1 MKDSKVSSNNENS
14 SEGSTL
20 KRFKT
25 LTDLGQS
32 LDTPLLTEGSKG
44 TGPTT
49 GIYPVNVLAMTP
61 HSHAA
66 VPGPTEV
73 FTEDPDFA
81 SEIDTTQNEVPALQ
95 APQTPTTSTF
105 AAHLEE
111 NIKPKLEQWR
121 EYNKINKNNIPD
133 EAIIKRSKIEALI
146 QTVTTALS
154 IFHGHPTL
162 LDILHFANRIAVI
175 SEQEWKS
182 VQEASMNETL
192 IALNKTINAL
202 EQAAKSLQTTH
213 NDTLA
218 YWEEYEHEQRETL
231 KKTSAVLIIEHMLGS
246 LDKADTAFSEKVDA
260 SVEHAFNH
268 GTVAFDNELD
278 TLLLKKVKL
287 HKSER
292 FITLEEKS
300 KQATKAAQ
308 KAFNY
313 SLHKLPTLKEKTQSS
328 RAIHYIIPELFS
340 ESGRALKSAAADFDK
355 AQYALK
361 KPESTS
367 DKMIRAAY
375 TMGKKTGSLLK
386 STIELME
393 EGIVERV
400 ISTVGDA
407 SHDTLD
413 YTRTKLPSLAKRG
426 VYSLQILGLSA
437 LKNWG
442 ESVIPS
448 SEDSINFDA
457 TLSVTPLEIL
467 AATQDLL
474 VVTQKMLA
482 SAHEASKTVK
492 ALEKKQEPTDSEL
505 KTLPDTLSRDFKL
518 ATPVEQQLNVL
529 TRHAIQAVMEI
540 EKEALT
546 KKSLESDSK
555 LKDKEKSISTLE
567 EAKTAALRVAPHVQ
581 THTSDEAFKALMD
594 ATLADIDP
602 RYKRGAERKLISLSN
617 TIKPAAKLLFKAATD
632 LMNTAKLPT
641 EKETQLEV
649 MISALK
655 NVENKTRD
663 VKATIKLALTQMTGS
678 ALHNYSHR
686 GLLAKDIG
694 EFIASEKAA
703 YLKNNPGSDSDID
716 GAVEQMLSKL
726 QSDLTTP
733 EDSQGKVLGK
743 WIKMAVNDA
752 ENDDISWPASLEA
765 ILSQHPKIKQYL
777 HEWGAKKFNYNL
789 LLGMVSATAQDSART
804 LERLVSI
811 HPNRNLLSPRMAYLK
826 VLLAPL
832 TIGLVIRGLGQ
843 ATRVGENPQ
852 SAIKK
857 FLKREAGKL
866 AFRLFTSVLPS
877 AAITALSG
885 ALTLSGFYKG
895 GKFNEEYLEQAKK
908 RMNLNLV
915 SAGIEQPFMLLKT
928 HYLAQ
933 TQHYFSPVENTPES
947 SNTPSFDMQAID
959 DLANDMDVK
968 IEDPDAQPLETDTHE
983 DSSSSPAANTD
994 RTPRTKRSVNPTGN
1008 TDLGANDED
1017 TKTEP
1022 LTQDRNQNRNRL
1034 TLLMRSID
1042 KIKKDISRI
1051 KEEEAPESEIDKKQ
1065 KELNRIEQ
1073 QFVSFSNSLPT
1084 ELVIETKREYIK
1096 ANLYALNKL
1105 EEMKAYY
1112 PKAVNRVWNNFDPYQ
1127 KINFSFSKIDPDNPS
1142 KPITYRGQADL
1153 IDFFN
1158 GRAKQR
1164 MISLNCVDPFIFEGS
1179 QARTAEVVNELN
1191 SGSGDYTPGQWSK
1204 NKALNSLV
1212 TPDDKSKDLIRPKST
1227 DVVTVK
1233 VYTDATTFKY
1243 KKIPLDDYIRRRYL
1257 TEPEKSSGLNNKPE
1271 VTWPTHYTES
1281 WQKSLA
1287 TPEFHDDYMRGDTAI
1302 KTAATSTPTL
1312 SNAVKALATKMWG
1325 HEDFS
1330 NRISAHPQLKAMTP
1344 DSIITFEEYRFG
1356 VKKQTSMTF
1365 LEFIT
1370 EGHQFIK
1377 NSDYTLITDPPGLTL
1392 DDVMLEDMIK
1402 TNVAARKVVAH
1413 LYEVTAAAQ
1422 KVKIPHPLSIL
1433 QEELDNAVIEKQ
1445 KGTDFFK
1452 HPKLT
1457 DTIKIN
1463 YTETWKYEPADV
1475 WGNGKLILRQIGVL
1489 PEDIK
1494 ETKEFTIFEIMQKKH
1509 IRHAIANS
1517 YRNIN
1522 FDPDSV
1528 YDLNVLSKLGTTD
1541 WQVHLEG
1548 IYQQLKD
1555 DPEFFKNWKTVIA
1568 PILYQHIKT
1577 SFSEK
1582 PFHTVI
1588 YNDRPIAGV
1597 YAVSKPNGRFEL
1609 RSLLN
1614 NTHFEFRDAGNMIAA
1629 FNMGYES
1636 SKYLNPV
1643 DTLSPSLQPGQ
1654 QDKEFYSWLTPHMS
1668 EDQKEAA
1675 VVQSALPYVPTLEL
1689 AEPKYP
1695 SDMHSLGQN
1704 AEDFA
1709 STLFTLCFDQLLA
1722 DADAITKSNAELIGH
1737 AFFQAVT
1744 DAGPYLAGA
1753 TSFLSGAIGYGVGLG
1768 LAAVP
1773 FAELLISDSAQES
1786 REIFWMAFINA
1797 AIDYKLDFALKPS
1810 IKKFIKSG
1818 IPFLSNSFQAI
1829 KKTAN
1834 LFESSSLKATK
1845 LNSWIDVTHDL
1856 ALIGKTKYKTAKS
1869 LSTSFTFPK
1878 YDNDMNLIP
1887 NTADRISTALLTAHV
1902 STVQSSP
1909 FVAKKGDL
1917 IVFIATPGTTPQHE
1931 VPKVKHVMICIGDG
1945 LFSGAGNDVLD
1956 PTLSSEK
1963 QILTAEE
1970 LIKLRERGIANAD
1983 DVSDTT
1989 PLTIRVLTLK
1999 DDEVEPEKP
2008 TSALYIPSKQYH
2020 GRFGDKALWQNRTA
2034 FDTFET
2040 HDGSSVLRIKNR
2052 LSQTITVNCTT
2063 SDEGIRWRIDWSP
2076 ELLQPSDISFIES
2089 DSLGDILVNFET
2101 LLENCQDN
2109 HLAYEVTL
2117 PGGFKEA
2124 GYLENFAHSVSFEH
2138 SPHVLDKPLPET
2150 NGYWDNTLNGLSQ
2163 AQWADA
2169 VDNYSKGKTT
2179 INLSSESDFFNFLI
2193 TFHQNDNPDSQ
2204 YEYIHNVAHMKE
2216 KYEKIISS
2224 RTIAGILNE
2233 IMISAGCL
2241 PPEGMNKSPFSKQGL
2256 SNFLGKLAN
2265 TLTSENSFEL
2275 DHDTLSPSTLDL
2287 QKFNTD
2293 LITMTSQKG
2302 FSPVFSESMLL
2313 ILYKNKKAI

>member
-1 MKDSKVSSNNENS
+1 MK
-14 SEGSTL
+14 
-20 KRFKT
+20 
-25 LTDLGQS
+25 
-32 LDTPLLTEGSKG
+32 
-44 TGPTT
+44 
-49 GIYPVNVLAMTP
+49 
-61 HSHAA
+61 
-66 VPGPTEV
+66 
-73 FTEDPDFA
+73 
-81 SEIDTTQNEVPALQ
+81 
-95 APQTPTTSTF
+95 
-105 AAHLEE
+105 
-111 NIKPKLEQWR
+111 
-121 EYNKINKNNIPD
+121 
-133 EAIIKRSKIEALI
+133 
-146 QTVTTALS
+146 
-154 IFHGHPTL
+154 
-162 LDILHFANRIAVI
+162 
-175 SEQEWKS
+175 
-182 VQEASMNETL
+182 
-192 IALNKTINAL
+192 
-202 EQAAKSLQTTH
+202 TH
-213 NDTLA
+213 N
-218 YWEEYEHEQRETL
+218 R
-231 KKTSAVLIIEHMLGS
+231 
-246 LDKADTAFSEKVDA
+246 
-260 SVEHAFNH
+260 
-268 GTVAFDNELD
+268 
-278 TLLLKKVKL
+278 LL
-287 HKSER
+287 
-292 FITLEEKS
+292 
-300 KQATKAAQ
+300 
-308 KAFNY
+308 
-313 SLHKLPTLKEKTQSS
+313 
-328 RAIHYIIPELFS
+328 
-340 ESGRALKSAAADFDK
+340 
-355 AQYALK
+355 
-361 KPESTS
+361 
-367 DKMIRAAY
+367 
-375 TMGKKTGSLLK
+375 
-386 STIELME
+386 
-393 EGIVERV
+393 
-400 ISTVGDA
+400 
-407 SHDTLD
+407 
-413 YTRTKLPSLAKRG
+413 
-426 VYSLQILGLSA
+426 
-437 LKNWG
+437 
-442 ESVIPS
+442 
-448 SEDSINFDA
+448 
-457 TLSVTPLEIL
+457 
-467 AATQDLL
+467 
-474 VVTQKMLA
+474 
-482 SAHEASKTVK
+482 
-492 ALEKKQEPTDSEL
+492 
-505 KTLPDTLSRDFKL
+505 
-518 ATPVEQQLNVL
+518 
-529 TRHAIQAVMEI
+529 
-540 EKEALT
+540 
-546 KKSLESDSK
+546 
-555 LKDKEKSISTLE
+555 
-567 EAKTAALRVAPHVQ
+567 
-581 THTSDEAFKALMD
+581 
-594 ATLADIDP
+594 
-602 RYKRGAERKLISLSN
+602 
-617 TIKPAAKLLFKAATD
+617 
-632 LMNTAKLPT
+632 
-641 EKETQLEV
+641 
-649 MISALK
+649 
-655 NVENKTRD
+655 
-663 VKATIKLALTQMTGS
+663 
-678 ALHNYSHR
+678 
-686 GLLAKDIG
+686 
-694 EFIASEKAA
+694 
-703 YLKNNPGSDSDID
+703 
-716 GAVEQMLSKL
+716 
-726 QSDLTTP
+726 
-733 EDSQGKVLGK
+733 
-743 WIKMAVNDA
+743 
-752 ENDDISWPASLEA
+752 
-765 ILSQHPKIKQYL
+765 
-777 HEWGAKKFNYNL
+777 
-789 LLGMVSATAQDSART
+789 
-804 LERLVSI
+804 
-811 HPNRNLLSPRMAYLK
+811 
-826 VLLAPL
+826 
-832 TIGLVIRGLGQ
+832 
-843 ATRVGENPQ
+843 
-852 SAIKK
+852 KK
-857 FLKREAGKL
+857 FLKLEAGKL

-908 RMNLNLV
+908 RMNLNFV

-983 DSSSSPAANTD
+983 DSSSSSAANTD

-1017 TKTEP
+1017 TKTASKSDAPKKIASFDKALIIDLTQRKITRLQQSVAEIEKDLSLLREEEASPSAIDEKQKELDDEKKELNEKEKELKLLIKPISAEAVVETTRQLIKPKTDEPLININRRADDDTQIADNSTNQNTPSAPHHTEP
-1022 LTQDRNQNRNRL
+1022 LTQNRNRL

-1042 KIKKDISRI
+1042 KIKKNISRL

-1065 KELNRIEQ
+1065 NELNRIEQ
-1073 QFVSFSNSLPT
+1073 QFASFSNSLPT

-1142 KPITYRGQADL
+1142 KPITYRGQTDL

-1212 TPDDKSKDLIRPKST
+1212 TPEDKSKDLIRPKST

-1257 TEPEKSSGLNNKPE
+1257 TESEKSSGLNNKPE

-1330 NRISAHPQLKAMTP
+1330 NRISAHPQLKAMAP

-1392 DDVMLEDMIK
+1392 DDPLLEDMIK

-1413 LYEVTAAAQ
+1413 LYEVTATAQ
-1422 KVKIPHPLSIL
+1422 KIKIPHPLSIL

-1452 HPKLT
+1452 YPKLT

-1489 PEDIK
+1489 PEEIK

-1577 SFSEK
+1577 SFSDK

-1588 YNDRPIAGV
+1588 YNDVPIAGV

-1614 NTHFEFRDAGNMIAA
+1614 NTHFEFRDAGNIIAA

-1689 AEPKYP
+1689 ADPKYP

-1887 NTADRISTALLTAHV
+1887 YTSDRISTALLAAHV
-1902 STVQSSP
+1902 GTVQSSP

-1917 IVFIATPGTTPQHE
+1917 IVFIATPGTSPQNE

-1970 LIKLRERGIANAD
+1970 LIKLSERGIANAD

-1989 PLTIRVLTLK
+1989 PLTIRVLTPK

-2008 TSALYIPSKQYH
+2008 TSPLYIPSKQYH

-2040 HDGSSVLRIKNR
+2040 HYGSSMLRIKNR

-2063 SDEGIRWRIDWSP
+2063 SYEGIRWRIDWSP
-2076 ELLQPSDISFIES
+2076 ELLQSSDISFIES

-2109 HLAYEVTL
+2109 NLAYEVTL
-2117 PGGFKEA
+2117 LGGFEEA
-2124 GYLENFAHSVSFEH
+2124 GYLENFAHSLSFEH

-2163 AQWADA
+2163 EQWADA

-2193 TFHQNDNPDSQ
+2193 TFHQDDKAVSRSKCNSQ
-2204 YEYIHNVAHMKE
+2204 
-2216 KYEKIISS
+2216 
-2224 RTIAGILNE
+2224 
-2233 IMISAGCL
+2233 
-2241 PPEGMNKSPFSKQGL
+2241 
-2256 SNFLGKLAN
+2256 
-2265 TLTSENSFEL
+2265 
-2275 DHDTLSPSTLDL
+2275 
-2287 QKFNTD
+2287 
-2293 LITMTSQKG
+2293 LI
-2302 FSPVFSESMLL
+2302 F
-2313 ILYKNKKAI
+2313 